1 MKIIIVGLGQVG
13 QMLAEYAAAEGHEV
27 VVIDRD
33 GELVESVTD
42 RFDVSGICGSGASR
56 SVLMEAGAD
65 LADIVVALTP
75 TDEVNIMICAVAK
88 KCGACYTA
96 ARLYN
101 NEFFEEN
108 AYLKNEFK
116 IDAIVNP
123 KWDTA
128 LEIAMQIGLPGTV
141 KAEAFFGND
150 AVMLKVGIDR
160 DSFLMGKPLSMIKPH
175 FGVDMLV
182 GIVIRDGKVHIPKG
196 DFMLKEGDSIE
207 IIVPSKHTSQVMMKL
222 GMMRKPVKK
231 VFLVGCGTTGRNLA
245 EMLLKEK
252 KQVIILEKDKKRCIE
267 LSTQLPTAEIACGDG
282 IDDNVLLEE
291 GIKFADVCVSI
302 TDSDEKNLVIS
313 LFAWYCGIKS
323 IITKVDSPSIEH
335 LLTKVSMDI
344 TVSPDVISVEKIKRF
359 IKNITVYND
368 EGNDINR
375 YYQIADGRAEA
386 IEFIAYD
393 NFAKKGIQLKSKDF
407 TLKKGIVIAA
417 IIRDGEMFIPDGSS
431 DIRPGDHVIV
441 IAAKDNNLNT
451 INDIISR

>member
-1 MKIIIVGLGQVG
+1 M
-13 QMLAEYAAAEGHEV
+13 
-27 VVIDRD
+27 
-33 GELVESVTD
+33 
-42 RFDVSGICGSGASR
+42 
-56 SVLMEAGAD
+56 
-65 LADIVVALTP
+65 
-75 TDEVNIMICAVAK
+75 
-88 KCGACYTA
+88 
-96 ARLYN
+96 
-101 NEFFEEN
+101 
-108 AYLKNEFK
+108 
-116 IDAIVNP
+116 
-123 KWDTA
+123 
-128 LEIAMQIGLPGTV
+128 
-141 KAEAFFGND
+141 
-150 AVMLKVGIDR
+150 
-160 DSFLMGKPLSMIKPH
+160 
-175 FGVDMLV
+175 
-182 GIVIRDGKVHIPKG
+182 
-196 DFMLKEGDSIE
+196 
-207 IIVPSKHTSQVMMKL
+207 
-222 GMMRKPVKK
+222 
-231 VFLVGCGTTGRNLA
+231 
-245 EMLLKEK
+245 
-252 KQVIILEKDKKRCIE
+252 
-267 LSTQLPTAEIACGDG
+267 
-282 IDDNVLLEE
+282 LEE
-291 GIKFADVCVSI
+291 GIKSADVCVSI